1 MTNNLNYYKYYID
14 RLIAVEPATITLTRP
29 VERDNGFKGKT
40 ITMSTVGPLVARI
53 YTPKNRPVRYA
64 DQGQHITTTEKILT
78 KGDADIQEGD
88 RFTTGGVEYRVAFV
102 RDYFGICKQAE
113 IEVVAK

>member
-1 MTNNLNYYKYYID
+1 MTSNLNYYKYYID
-14 RLIAVEPATITLTRP
+14 RLIAVEPVTITLKRP

-40 ITMSTVGPLVARI
+40 ATISSVGALVGRI
-53 YTPKNRPVRYA
+53 YTPKNRTARYA
-64 DQGQHITTTEKILT
+64 DLGQHTSTTEKILT

-88 RFTTGGVEYRVAFV
+88 RFTVGSVEYRVAFV